1 MTKKTRQLFKAFR
14 AKWCLV
20 LQYSNS
26 SVFVVILISNLRF
39 TKMNNWKWN
48 SFVFFIYIYIH
59 VSSLWKKVF
68 LNCILKGTTYTTF
81 RIILLTLLVF
91 LGLSPSS
98 ESMWPS
104 HPLHPLPSL
113 TSCPLSLPQHLI
125 YQHLLLMQS
134 LSPPLYMSR
143 PSQSDRSDSISKTSH
158 MLHLDPV
165 HPGHCHRAALQFN
178 PFCIQN
184 FSLNQ
189 QNNLV
194 KTFPRKVWCVITPTQ
209 AVGTPQSFFLFLISD
224 MCNLWKIKHSAQ
236 CY

>member
-1 MTKKTRQLFKAFR
+1 MSKKTRQLFKEFR

-20 LQYSNS
+20 LQFSNS
-26 SVFVVILISNLRF
+26 SLFVVILISNLRF
-39 TKMNNWKWN
+39 MKMNNWKIN
-48 SFVFFIYIYIH
+48 TFFNLHLHIYQQ
-59 VSSLWKKVF
+59 LKKKVF
-68 LNCILKGTTYTTF
+68 LHCILKGTTYTTF
-81 RIILLTLLVF
+81 RIILLTLPVF
-91 LGLSPSS
+91 LVLSPSS

-134 LSPPLYMSR
+134 LSPPRYMPR

-178 PFCIQN
+178 PFYIQHL
-184 FSLNQ
+184 SLNQ

-194 KTFPRKVWCVITPTQ
+194 KTFPRKVWCVMTPTQ